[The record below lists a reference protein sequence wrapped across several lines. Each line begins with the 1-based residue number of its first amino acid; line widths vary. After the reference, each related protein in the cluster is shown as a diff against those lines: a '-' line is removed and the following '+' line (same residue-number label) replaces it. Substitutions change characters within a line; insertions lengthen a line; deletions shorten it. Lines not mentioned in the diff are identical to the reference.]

1 MNDITEILR
10 IVDEGLKNGELD
22 FNTIDEF
29 GMFVAEVVAK
39 KSKDP
44 NTKVGSCIISNEG
57 ELLSIGYNS
66 EPKGWK
72 GNFPWGNNIKEVGEI
87 NTKYPYVIHS
97 ECNAINNYEG
107 PKDKLENATIYVT
120 LFPCNN
126 CSKQIIQSGIKRV
139 VYISDKYK
147 DTEDN
152 IKSKIL
158 LTRCGIEFIQMDMLE
173 KEKVLVKN

>member
-1 MNDITEILR
+1 MVDILEKYLGGERLETLSTDTVGIL
-10 IVDEGLKNGELD
+10 
-22 FNTIDEF
+22 
-29 GMFVAEVVAK
+29 VAETVSK
-39 KSKDP
+39 MSKDP
-44 NTKVGSCIISNEG
+44 NTQVGSCIISNEG